1 MKVEVSNGEIY
12 DKITILQIKKRK
24 NAGKNSTV
32 GYDIDAELNELGK
45 IGQPDDKL
53 AQGYIAE
60 LEEVNEKLWDV
71 EDELRVCE
79 ANQDFSDRF
88 VELAR
93 SVYKLNDRR
102 AKLKYEINMLTNSKL
117 VEHKILPSYNT
128 NEEQ

>member
-1 MKVEVSNGEIY
+1 MKVEISNGEIY

-24 NAGKNSTV
+24 NAGKNSTI
-32 GYDIDAELNELGK
+32 GSDIDAELNELIK
-45 IGQPDDKL
+45 IGQPDDEL
-53 AQGYIAE
+53 VQRCVAE
-60 LEEVNEKLWDV
+60 LEKVNGKIWEV

-79 ANQDFSDRF
+79 INQDFSDRF
-88 VELAR
+88 VDLAR

-128 NEEQ
+128 NKE

>member
-1 MKVEVSNGEIY
+1 MKVEISNGEIY

-24 NAGKNSTV
+24 NAGKNSTI
-32 GYDIDAELNELGK
+32 GSDIDAELNELIK
-45 IGQPDDKL
+45 IGQPDDEL
-53 AQGYIAE
+53 VQRCVAE
-60 LEEVNEKLWDV
+60 LEKVNGKLWEV

-79 ANQDFSDRF
+79 INQDFSDRF
-88 VELAR
+88 VDLAR

-128 NEEQ
+128 NKE